1 MKKSILIAWIL
12 ACCLFGRGTEC
23 LSQDERPRWKM
34 MDDVQLFLPD
44 GNSDV
49 EVVYVG
55 PCGRG
60 RGRYLLRSKTG
71 KPFTGRDFHGGY
83 LVYDPPS
90 ESIGAI
96 LEPVCLDGSDL
107 RGFICIG
114 IDCNEKMS
122 LRDADLQH
130 AEFRTYYA
138 HNWDVTGADIRYAEL
153 RLRSDQLR
161 STKSYRMRDLTG
173 WDGAI
178 HLGFG
183 SEAPTIKDVDFRG
196 FDLSRAIFRCS
207 VPGCDF
213 TDAVISGANCSG
225 LTLEQIK
232 QTWNYKH
239 GHMESVIVSDEVKAA
254 LEAEKVTE
262 ESETNETP
270 EESKA
275 ESDDSKATEVV
286 ESSELEKEKPLA
298 ESAKT
303 AD

>member
-49 EVVYVG
+49 EIVCVETDGGY
-55 PCGRG
+55 
-60 RGRYLLRSKTG
+60 RGRYALRSKTD
-71 KPFTGRDFHGGY
+71 KSLTRRDFHGGY

-178 HLGFG
+178 H
-183 SEAPTIKDVDFRG
+183 
-196 FDLSRAIFRCS
+196 
-207 VPGCDF
+207 
-213 TDAVISGANCSG
+213 
-225 LTLEQIK
+225 
-232 QTWNYKH
+232 
-239 GHMESVIVSDEVKAA
+239 
-254 LEAEKVTE
+254 
-262 ESETNETP
+262 
-270 EESKA
+270 
-275 ESDDSKATEVV
+275 
-286 ESSELEKEKPLA
+286 
-298 ESAKT
+298 
-303 AD
+303 